1 MIYRSQPVNSYKNAK
16 TTLKMS
22 GVIVARGQPATGR
35 SRKTL
40 KYEVR

>member
-1 MIYRSQPVNSYKNAK
+1 MIYRIQPVNSYKNAK
-16 TTLKMS
+16 TTPKMR
-22 GVIVARGQPATGR
+22 GLIVACGQPATGR